1 MELHESLYAL
11 GKSQGRELFNDADSF
26 RGALDDYLDE
36 DSATTGDINL
46 LVDAVRLGA
55 FQAMMTML
63 DSGADADR
71 AVSEAGSR
79 LARDRGSADVGGAMW
94 ALAVLGYATGKVSD
108 AQVRSYRTQH
118 SSAPTPPPVGPP
130 TVLPPAAPGSAPA
143 PAPGPGVPPPTGSPV
158 GSPPPPGATTPPP
171 TAPVWPSSG
180 PNPAP
185 PAPGPA
191 APVPAPAASYGAPPP
206 SYGGYGHAATPPKKS
221 RLPLVLALV
230 GGLVVLAVIAVL
242 IPVVFLADDDK
253 KPDDP
258 EASSDGPTS
267 PTTPEG
273 PDVSFEA
280 LNERYQSL
288 GSRVTSGMDGCE
300 AAGLQ
305 SGQAEKIQCTF
316 PQGTLVL
323 TTYASGDELTAARK
337 RRLNDKEGTIV
348 SDVDSGAYY
357 RFDPTTANA
366 ESTDPPIIYWDSQA
380 GIQSAE
386 LTGNTGVKADQL
398 DPAFDAVAAT
408 VTPPDGL
415 TDVAVQD
422 FASTF
427 TVINCTR
434 IPTETDGE
442 AEESECRRS
451 GRRTWVGKFNKVR
464 DLRRYRSNA
473 KTLAKQDGDL
483 VVDYWYTDANSN
495 GQQDSDEPEQG
506 KIYGY
511 IEEQDTDDYG
521 VLYIDDLDCRCYL
534 QMYDKGQGDPLKLYN
549 LIF

>member
-11 GKSQGRELFNDADSF
+11 GRSQGRELFSDAESF

-36 DSATTGDINL
+36 DSASTGDINL

-79 LARDRGSADVGGAMW
+79 LARDRGSADVGGAKW

-108 AQVRSYRTQH
+108 VQVRSYRTQH
-118 SSAPTPPPVGPP
+118 ASAPTPPPAGPP
-130 TVLPPAAPGSAPA
+130 TMLPPAAPGSAPA
-143 PAPGPGVPPPTGSPV
+143 PPPGVSAPPPGVSAPPPVVSSPPPT
-158 GSPPPPGATTPPP
+158 T
-171 TAPVWPSSG
+171 PVWPSSG
-180 PNPAP
+180 PNPGV
-185 PAPGPA
+185 PGSVA
-191 APVPAPAASYGAPPP
+191 PAPAAASSYGAPPP
-206 SYGGYGHAATPPKKS
+206 SYGGYSHAAPPKKS
-221 RLPLVLALV
+221 RLPLLLGIV
-230 GGLVVLAVIAVL
+230 GVLVVLVVLAVL
-242 IPVVFLADDDK
+242 IPVVFLSDDDDK
-253 KPDDP
+253 KPNDP
-258 EASSDGPTS
+258 QASSDGPTE

-288 GSRVTSGMDGCE
+288 GALVTSGMDSC
-300 AAGLQ
+300 AAGGLQ
-305 SGQAEKIQCTF
+305 SGQTEKIQCTF

-323 TTYASGDELTAARK
+323 TTYSSGAELTAARQ

-348 SDVDSGAYY
+348 ANVESGAYY
-357 RFDPTTANA
+357 RFDPTTADP
-366 ESTDPPIIYWDSQA
+366 ESTASPIIYWDSQA

-386 LTGNTGVKADQL
+386 LTGGTGINADQL
-398 DPAFDAVAAT
+398 DPAFEAVSAT
-408 VTPPDGL
+408 VTPPDGPS
-415 TDVAVQD
+415 DVAVDD
-422 FASTF
+422 FNSTF
-427 TVINCTR
+427 TIINCTR

-442 AEESECRRS
+442 SEESECRRS
-451 GRRTWVGKFNKVR
+451 GRRTWVGKFHKVA

-473 KTLAKQDGDL
+473 KTLADQDGDI

-506 KIYGY
+506 KIFGY
-511 IEEQDTDDYG
+511 IEEQDTGDFG

-534 QMYDKGQGDPLKLYN
+534 QMYDKGKGDPQKLYD
-549 LIF
+549 LIFG